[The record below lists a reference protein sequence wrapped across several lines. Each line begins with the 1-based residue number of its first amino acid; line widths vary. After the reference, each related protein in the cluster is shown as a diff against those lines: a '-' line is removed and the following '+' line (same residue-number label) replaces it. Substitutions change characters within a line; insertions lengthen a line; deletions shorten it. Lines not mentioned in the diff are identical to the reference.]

1 MGADLTLSGHLHG
14 GFQRLLFL
22 GGIVSPQCVPFP
34 RYDRGIFM
42 KNGRYMAVSVGLGS
56 HSRIPRIGNPT
67 ELVVLDL
74 L

>member
-1 MGADLTLSGHLHG
+1 
-14 GFQRLLFL
+14 
-22 GGIVSPQCVPFP
+22 
-34 RYDRGIFM
+34 
-42 KNGRYMAVSVGLGS
+42 MAVSVGLGS